1 MKRLSL
7 LLALIMVFTCAG
19 CSYAPGYTGS
29 LQVESLFD
37 NIELV
42 EGEAYSPMVAMES
55 TAATIPN
62 ASGGEKAAIPDP
74 GIDLAAMPQYDDD
87 DFVNVLDYIPD
98 LVVDLKYATTDNFT
112 GQVIYTNSTA
122 VYLRYGTVLKLMK
135 VQSELRQQG
144 LLLKLWDGFRSLNA
158 HQKLWNAY
166 PDAAYVA
173 NPATGGSSHSRGNT
187 VDVTVVDAYGQE
199 LTMPTD
205 FDDFTLLADRDYSD
219 VSETAAANATMLQE
233 LMEEYGF
240 VGYENEWWH
249 FSDTTDYPVEKV
261 LDPDV
266 MGQYYAKCNEYIN
279 LRSTPSTSA
288 ASLAKIYVN
297 QQFTLLGY
305 VDEYFS
311 WIEYQGQ
318 RGYVLTSYTA
328 KVK

>member
-42 EGEAYSPMVAMES
+42 EGEQYSPMAAVETTVAALPAES
-55 TAATIPN
+55 DVAV
-62 ASGGEKAAIPDP
+62 AIPDP
-74 GIDLAAMPQYDDD
+74 GIDLAAMPNYDDD
-87 DFVNVLDYIPD
+87 DFVNALDYIPD

-112 GQVIYTNSTA
+112 GKVIYTNSTA

-135 VQSELRQQG
+135 VQAELRQQG
-144 LLLKLWDGFRSLNA
+144 LLLKLWDGFRSVNA
-158 HQKLWNAY
+158 HKKLWEAY
-166 PDAAYVA
+166 PDANYVA
-173 NPATGGSSHSRGNT
+173 NPANGGSSHSRGNT
-187 VDVTVVDAYGQE
+187 VDVTVVDANGQE
-199 LTMPTD
+199 LTMPTA
-205 FDDFTLLADRDYSD
+205 FDDFTLMADRDYSD
-219 VSETAAANATMLQE
+219 VSEIAAANATMLQE
-233 LMEEYGF
+233 LMEKYGF
-240 VGYENEWWH
+240 EGYENEWWH

-266 MGQYYAKCNEYIN
+266 MALYYAKCNEYIN

-288 ASLAKIYVN
+288 ASMAKIRVN
-297 QQFTLLGY
+297 QQFMLLGY

-311 WIEYQGQ
+311 WIEFEGQ